1 MAKAQLKQEEAE
13 PIDESSLT
21 VAIAVIR
28 SEGAEAQARGAS
40 RRSNPCRPGSAFWTA
55 WAEGWDVS
63 ATISR
68 RLAEPLFQL
77 VRRSGDQGE

>member
-1 MAKAQLKQEEAE
+1 LKQEDVE
-13 PIDESSLT
+13 PIDESTLT

-28 SEGAEAQARGAS
+28 SEGGEAQVRGAS
-40 RRSNPCRPGSAFWTA
+40 RRSNPCRPGSVFWNA